1 MVKEFEDAVFA
12 LKEGEISDPVKTQF
26 GYHIIKLN
34 KIADSLEDN
43 KEAIKKTLEDK
54 KYSDY
59 IKELNEKANVVTETS
74 LAKDKSTEEKLDKAN
89 KEDKKDTE
97 EATEES
103 NKEDSNSDEKEA
115 ETKEDEADKKD
126 NNQFFIPNL
135 YIIFI
140 SFCNKGP
147 DTSSAVA
154 LVDNKAIDKD
164 TYNSELEF
172 YLNYY
177 SNKYGPNYLE
187 SKDKAGKTKKESL
200 QEKLLESMIKDQ
212 VMLNDLE
219 KHKIEID
226 DNTANKIR
234 SEMEKKL
241 GDKDSLKANIKAL
254 NVSDSEFSDIIFN
267 DSIRR
272 MHYDFFLSNSG
283 IKDSE
288 ILKHYKENE
297 QLHKMYKYNMLK
309 FDDKIEAERIK
320 SIIKSQL
327 DFRKL
332 LTNSIKSYDVFNS
345 DFVYEDDPILQ
356 HPK

>member
-1 MVKEFEDAVFA
+1 MKPIR
-12 LKEGEISDPVKTQF
+12 K
-26 GYHIIKLN
+26 II
-34 KIADSLEDN
+34 
-43 KEAIKKTLEDK
+43 
-54 KYSDY
+54 
-59 IKELNEKANVVTETS
+59 TS
-74 LAKDKSTEEKLDKAN
+74 
-89 KEDKKDTE
+89 
-97 EATEES
+97 
-103 NKEDSNSDEKEA
+103 
-115 ETKEDEADKKD
+115 
-126 NNQFFIPNL
+126 FL
-135 YIIFI
+135 YLTCI
-140 SFCNKGP
+140 SFLLASCNKGP

-154 LVDNKAIDKD
+154 LVDNKTINKD

-345 DFVYEDDPILQ
+345 DFVYEDDPILLASKVKEKDKVSEIFEYDGKYNILMVNSYNENENELLMQ
-356 HPK
+356 AKEIYLKDAYRKYLNKLIKSSKIKLFI

>member
-1 MVKEFEDAVFA
+1 MKPIR
-12 LKEGEISDPVKTQF
+12 K
-26 GYHIIKLN
+26 II
-34 KIADSLEDN
+34 
-43 KEAIKKTLEDK
+43 
-54 KYSDY
+54 
-59 IKELNEKANVVTETS
+59 TS
-74 LAKDKSTEEKLDKAN
+74 
-89 KEDKKDTE
+89 
-97 EATEES
+97 
-103 NKEDSNSDEKEA
+103 
-115 ETKEDEADKKD
+115 
-126 NNQFFIPNL
+126 FL
-135 YIIFI
+135 YLTCI
-140 SFCNKGP
+140 SFLLASCNKGP

-345 DFVYEDDPILQ
+345 DFVYEDDPILLASKVKEKDKVSEIFEYDGKYNILMINSYNENENELLMQ
-356 HPK
+356 AKEIYLKDAYRKYLNKLIKSSKIKLFIWWMLEII

>member
-1 MVKEFEDAVFA
+1 MK
-12 LKEGEISDPVKTQF
+12 P
-26 GYHIIKLN
+26 
-34 KIADSLEDN
+34 
-43 KEAIKKTLEDK
+43 IKK
-54 KYSDY
+54 
-59 IKELNEKANVVTETS
+59 IITS
-74 LAKDKSTEEKLDKAN
+74 
-89 KEDKKDTE
+89 
-97 EATEES
+97 
-103 NKEDSNSDEKEA
+103 
-115 ETKEDEADKKD
+115 
-126 NNQFFIPNL
+126 FL
-135 YIIFI
+135 YLTCI
-140 SFCNKGP
+140 SFLLASCNKGP

-345 DFVYEDDPILQ
+345 DFVYEDDPILLASKVKEKDKVSEIFEYDGKYNILMINSYNENENELLMQ
-356 HPK
+356 AKEIYLKDAYRKYLNKLIKSSKIKLFIWWMLEII

>member
-1 MVKEFEDAVFA
+1 MKPIR
-12 LKEGEISDPVKTQF
+12 K
-26 GYHIIKLN
+26 II
-34 KIADSLEDN
+34 
-43 KEAIKKTLEDK
+43 
-54 KYSDY
+54 
-59 IKELNEKANVVTETS
+59 TS
-74 LAKDKSTEEKLDKAN
+74 
-89 KEDKKDTE
+89 
-97 EATEES
+97 
-103 NKEDSNSDEKEA
+103 
-115 ETKEDEADKKD
+115 
-126 NNQFFIPNL
+126 FL
-135 YIIFI
+135 YLTCI
-140 SFCNKGP
+140 SFLLASCNKGP

-177 SNKYGPNYLE
+177 SKKYGPNYLE

-345 DFVYEDDPILQ
+345 DFVYEDDPILLASKVKEKDKVSEIFEYDGKYNILMINSYNENENELLMQ
-356 HPK
+356 AKEIYLKDAYRKYLNKLIKSSKIKLFIWWMLEII

>member
-1 MVKEFEDAVFA
+1 MK
-12 LKEGEISDPVKTQF
+12 LIRK
-26 GYHIIKLN
+26 II
-34 KIADSLEDN
+34 
-43 KEAIKKTLEDK
+43 
-54 KYSDY
+54 
-59 IKELNEKANVVTETS
+59 TS
-74 LAKDKSTEEKLDKAN
+74 
-89 KEDKKDTE
+89 
-97 EATEES
+97 
-103 NKEDSNSDEKEA
+103 
-115 ETKEDEADKKD
+115 
-126 NNQFFIPNL
+126 FL
-135 YIIFI
+135 YLTCI
-140 SFCNKGP
+140 SFLLASCNKGP

-297 QLHKMYKYNMLK
+297 QLQKMYKYNMLK

-345 DFVYEDDPILQ
+345 DFVYEDDPILLASKVKEKDKVSEIFEYDGKYNILMINSYNENENELLIQ
-356 HPK
+356 AKEIYLKDAYRKYLNKLIKSSNCLLYTSDAADE

>member
-1 MVKEFEDAVFA
+1 MKPIR
-12 LKEGEISDPVKTQF
+12 K
-26 GYHIIKLN
+26 II
-34 KIADSLEDN
+34 
-43 KEAIKKTLEDK
+43 
-54 KYSDY
+54 
-59 IKELNEKANVVTETS
+59 TS
-74 LAKDKSTEEKLDKAN
+74 
-89 KEDKKDTE
+89 
-97 EATEES
+97 
-103 NKEDSNSDEKEA
+103 
-115 ETKEDEADKKD
+115 
-126 NNQFFIPNL
+126 FL
-135 YIIFI
+135 YLTCI
-140 SFCNKGP
+140 SFLLASCNKGP

-345 DFVYEDDPILQ
+345 DFVYEDDPILLASKVKEKDKVSEIFEYDGKYNILMVNSYNENENELLMQ
-356 HPK
+356 AKEIYLKDAYRKYLNKLIKSSKIKVFIWWMLEII

>member
-1 MVKEFEDAVFA
+1 MKPIR
-12 LKEGEISDPVKTQF
+12 K
-26 GYHIIKLN
+26 II
-34 KIADSLEDN
+34 
-43 KEAIKKTLEDK
+43 
-54 KYSDY
+54 
-59 IKELNEKANVVTETS
+59 TS
-74 LAKDKSTEEKLDKAN
+74 LFYLTC
-89 KEDKKDTE
+89 
-97 EATEES
+97 
-103 NKEDSNSDEKEA
+103 
-115 ETKEDEADKKD
+115 
-126 NNQFFIPNL
+126 
-135 YIIFI
+135 I
-140 SFCNKGP
+140 SFLLTSCNKGT

-177 SNKYGPNYLE
+177 SNKYGPSYLE
-187 SKDKAGKTKKESL
+187 SKDKTGKTNKETL

-226 DNTANKIR
+226 DNAANKIR

-297 QLHKMYKYNMLK
+297 QLHRMYKYNLLK

-320 SIIKSQL
+320 SRIKSQL

-332 LTNSIKSYDVFNS
+332 LTSSIKSYDVFNS
-345 DFVYEDDPILQ
+345 DFVYEDDPILLASKIKEKDKVSEIFEYDGKYNILMVNSYNENENELLLQ
-356 HPK
+356 AKENYLKDAYGKYLNKLIKSSKIKVFIWWMLEII

>member
-1 MVKEFEDAVFA
+1 MKPIR
-12 LKEGEISDPVKTQF
+12 K
-26 GYHIIKLN
+26 II
-34 KIADSLEDN
+34 
-43 KEAIKKTLEDK
+43 
-54 KYSDY
+54 
-59 IKELNEKANVVTETS
+59 TS
-74 LAKDKSTEEKLDKAN
+74 
-89 KEDKKDTE
+89 
-97 EATEES
+97 
-103 NKEDSNSDEKEA
+103 
-115 ETKEDEADKKD
+115 
-126 NNQFFIPNL
+126 FL
-135 YIIFI
+135 YLTCI
-140 SFCNKGP
+140 SFLLASCNKGP

-345 DFVYEDDPILQ
+345 DFVYEDDPILLASKVKEKDKVSEIFEYDGKYNILMVNSYNENENELLMQ
-356 HPK
+356 AKEIYLKDAYRKYLNKLIKSSKIKLFIWWMLEII

>member
-1 MVKEFEDAVFA
+1 MK
-12 LKEGEISDPVKTQF
+12 LIRK
-26 GYHIIKLN
+26 II
-34 KIADSLEDN
+34 
-43 KEAIKKTLEDK
+43 
-54 KYSDY
+54 
-59 IKELNEKANVVTETS
+59 TS
-74 LAKDKSTEEKLDKAN
+74 
-89 KEDKKDTE
+89 
-97 EATEES
+97 
-103 NKEDSNSDEKEA
+103 
-115 ETKEDEADKKD
+115 
-126 NNQFFIPNL
+126 FL
-135 YIIFI
+135 YLTCI
-140 SFCNKGP
+140 SFLLASCNKGP

-297 QLHKMYKYNMLK
+297 QLQKMYKYNMLK

-345 DFVYEDDPILQ
+345 DFVYEDDPILLASKVKEKDKVSEIFEYDGKYNILMINSYNENENELLIQ
-356 HPK
+356 AKEIYLKDAYRKYLNKLIKSSKIKLFIWWMLEII

>member
-1 MVKEFEDAVFA
+1 MKPIR
-12 LKEGEISDPVKTQF
+12 K
-26 GYHIIKLN
+26 II
-34 KIADSLEDN
+34 
-43 KEAIKKTLEDK
+43 
-54 KYSDY
+54 
-59 IKELNEKANVVTETS
+59 TS
-74 LAKDKSTEEKLDKAN
+74 
-89 KEDKKDTE
+89 
-97 EATEES
+97 
-103 NKEDSNSDEKEA
+103 
-115 ETKEDEADKKD
+115 
-126 NNQFFIPNL
+126 FL
-135 YIIFI
+135 YLTCI
-140 SFCNKGP
+140 SFLLASCNKGP

-254 NVSDSEFSDIIFN
+254 NVGDSEFSDIIFN

-345 DFVYEDDPILQ
+345 DFVYEDDPILLASKVKEKDKVSEIFEYDGKYNILMVNSYNENENELLMQ
-356 HPK
+356 AKEIYLKDAYRKYLNKLIKSSKIKLFIWWMLEII

>member
-1 MVKEFEDAVFA
+1 MKPIR
-12 LKEGEISDPVKTQF
+12 K
-26 GYHIIKLN
+26 II
-34 KIADSLEDN
+34 
-43 KEAIKKTLEDK
+43 
-54 KYSDY
+54 
-59 IKELNEKANVVTETS
+59 TS
-74 LAKDKSTEEKLDKAN
+74 
-89 KEDKKDTE
+89 
-97 EATEES
+97 
-103 NKEDSNSDEKEA
+103 
-115 ETKEDEADKKD
+115 
-126 NNQFFIPNL
+126 FL
-135 YIIFI
+135 YLTCI
-140 SFCNKGP
+140 SFLLASCNKGP

-345 DFVYEDDPILQ
+345 DFVYEDDPILLASKVKEKDKVSEIFEYDGKYNILMVNSYNENENELLMQ
-356 HPK
+356 AKEIYLKDAYRKYLNKLIKSSKIKLFI

>member
-1 MVKEFEDAVFA
+1 MK
-12 LKEGEISDPVKTQF
+12 LIRK
-26 GYHIIKLN
+26 II
-34 KIADSLEDN
+34 
-43 KEAIKKTLEDK
+43 
-54 KYSDY
+54 
-59 IKELNEKANVVTETS
+59 TS
-74 LAKDKSTEEKLDKAN
+74 
-89 KEDKKDTE
+89 
-97 EATEES
+97 
-103 NKEDSNSDEKEA
+103 
-115 ETKEDEADKKD
+115 
-126 NNQFFIPNL
+126 FL
-135 YIIFI
+135 YLTCI
-140 SFCNKGP
+140 SFLLASCNKGP

-345 DFVYEDDPILQ
+345 DFVYEDDPILLASKVKEKDKVSEIFEYDGKYNILMINSYNENENELLIQ
-356 HPK
+356 AKEIYLKDAYRKYLNKLIKSSKIKLFIWWMLEII